1 MSLNSY
7 TKSDSQPKESDD
19 YVFLRDY
26 KPESKKIGE
35 TIKDIPSGT
44 YEVLKE
50 ASNSSKIANFLIP
63 TLFIAVGAY
72 FIYKEVY
79 PDIQQAIQQNS
90 GYLSQGNVSP
100 VSDEY
105 IDLSTYVSRPI
116 DFPSLTKNALQ
127 EHLLQE
133 DTVSLNFTE
142 TFYLSIPAL
151 NINRLPV
158 QANVDS
164 TSEASYLPVLETK
177 LGHFKNTGLPI
188 SDVPNNM
195 LVYGHSASPNFGPQ
209 RDDPYVAFSYLSE
222 LKIGD
227 EIIIEIAGE
236 TFKYKMS
243 SSKIVKPTDTSVI
256 TGTKGKHTLTLVT
269 CFPAGSNENRYVAI
283 ARPVE

>member
-1 MSLNSY
+1 MSLTSY
-7 TKSDSQPKESDD
+7 SKSDPQPKDTD

-26 KPESKKIGE
+26 NPQKVTVGGV
-35 TIKDIPSGT
+35 IKDIPVET
-44 YEVLKE
+44 YGALKE
-50 ASNSSKIANFLIP
+50 ASKSSRIANFLIP
-63 TLFIAVGAY
+63 TIFIAVGAY

-90 GYLSQGNVSP
+90 GYLSQGNVAP

-105 IDLSTYVSRPI
+105 IDLSNYVSKPV
-116 DFPSLTKNALQ
+116 DFPSLTRNALK
-127 EHLLQE
+127 ENLLQE
-133 DTVSLNFTE
+133 DLVSLNFNDV
-142 TFYLSIPAL
+142 FYISIPSVG
-151 NINRLPV
+151 INRLPV

-164 TSEASYLPVLETK
+164 TSEASYMPVLETR
-177 LGHFKNTGLPI
+177 LAHFKNTGLPI

-195 LVYGHSASPNFGPQ
+195 LIYGHSASPNYGPQ
-209 RDDPYVAFSYLSE
+209 PTDTYVAFSFLPN

-283 ARPVE
+283 ARPID